1 MKKLVFICLT
11 LCTLNAFAQSNN
23 ETLKNKDSD
32 FKYRVS
38 FPAII
43 LGNIGKGGERTNTQH
58 YELHIKKELDAKNIV
73 GIKLA
78 TWRLFQPMGI
88 QWWDGLTEKIDSE
101 TEFYPGYLRET
112 GIGVSYQRMLWKGLF
127 ASVEVL
133 PQYKTYLDLD
143 NKKIANGFKLYNS
156 FHLGYHFTF
165 GKNKRFFIEPQV
177 HSQFWVF
184 DTNTPDAFK
193 QLDNKWKNY
202 FLFEPNLYI
211 GFKF

>member
-11 LCTLNAFAQSNN
+11 LCSLNVFAQQKSESSKLGNHYLN
-23 ETLKNKDSD
+23 
-32 FKYRVS
+32 YRVS

-58 YELHIKKELDAKNIV
+58 IELHIKRELDAKNIV

-88 QWWDGLTEKIDSE
+88 QWWDGLRDRIDSE
-101 TEFYPGYLRET
+101 IEFYPGYLRET
-112 GIGVSYQRMLWKGLF
+112 GVGISYQRMLWKGLF

-133 PQYKTYLDLD
+133 PLYKTYLDLD
-143 NKKIANGFKLYNS
+143 DKKIANGFKLYNS
-156 FHLGYHFTF
+156 YHIGYHFAF
-165 GKNKRFFIEPQV
+165 GKKKQFFIEPQFHCNV
-177 HSQFWVF
+177 WHF
-184 DTNTPDAFK
+184 DTNTPDSFK
-193 QLDNKWKNY
+193 QLDNKWDSY

-211 GFKF
+211 GIKF